1 MAKSP
6 EGAPSPI
13 NRDFP
18 GPPTKSMTLKSAM
31 ARILLW
37 ICRLEVRLV
46 LSTPDNQMFIRQYA
60 EAIMLSSIKN
70 EILTADRSPFI
81 FDTLSV
87 GQDRAFD
94 YWSEAV
100 TEHFSPTRNTTVLP
114 RSNFQGRMEVFPL
127 GILNVSHL
135 HTSAMRNVRDLWSL
149 RNIPNDDFFVMAVN
163 NGVGGQLSQLGRQL
177 FLGPG
182 DLMVYDSAREF
193 SFEFLGETDVYIAQ
207 MPRRLLEARIRDPQA
222 LAARAISNT
231 NPLASML
238 VTMIKSFTQLDQ
250 AYRLESRNAL
260 SKSFVD
266 ILTSSLECS
275 FILNDLSNTHC
286 NLLDRAKKIVKT
298 NLEDP
303 DFDVGQLA
311 QTLGASPRTLCRI
324 FAAEGTTV
332 TKYLWQSRLLM
343 AHKLITEGRVKQVG
357 QIALQCGFSDFSHF
371 SRAFK
376 KEFDASPKQLLSSR
390 LA

>member
-1 MAKSP
+1 MVS
-6 EGAPSPI
+6 
-13 NRDFP
+13 
-18 GPPTKSMTLKSAM
+18 
-31 ARILLW
+31 
-37 ICRLEVRLV
+37 C
-46 LSTPDNQMFIRQYA
+46 
-60 EAIMLSSIKN
+60 IKN
-70 EILTADRSPFI
+70 EVPFLDRKPFI
-81 FDTLSV
+81 FDTTSV
-87 GQDRAFD
+87 GHDRAFD

-100 TEHFSPTRNTTVLP
+100 TAHFSPTQNTTASP
-114 RSNFQGRMEVFPL
+114 RSCFHGRMEVFTV

-163 NGVGGQLSQLGRQL
+163 TGVGGQLSQLGRQL

-193 SFEFLGETDVYIAQ
+193 SFEYFGETDVYIAQ
-207 MPRRLLEARIRDPQA
+207 VPRRLLEARIKDPQC
-222 LAARAISNT
+222 LTARPIIHT

-238 VTMIKSFTQLDQ
+238 LAMIKSFTQLDQ
-250 AYRLESRNAL
+250 SSSFESRNAL

-266 ILTSSLECS
+266 ILVSSLECS
-275 FILNDLSNTHC
+275 LVFNDLSNTHC
-286 NLLDRAKKIVKT
+286 NLLERAKKIVSI
-298 NLEDP
+298 NLENP

-332 TKYLWQSRLLM
+332 TKYLWQNRLLK
-343 AHKLITEGRVKQVG
+343 AHNLITEGRIKQVG

-376 KEFDASPKQLLSSR
+376 KEFNASPKQLLSSHST
-390 LA
+390 